1 MPMSSANG
9 WDRQGK
15 VALVTGASS
24 GIGQAIAAELA
35 AQGWRVFGASRSGA
49 RIADAGVEMIAL
61 DVDDDASV
69 ERGVAS
75 VLARA
80 GRLDALVNNAGWAI
94 MGAVEDTAIAE
105 AKAQMETNFFGVLR
119 LCRAAL
125 PAMRRQGGGAI
136 VNISSLSGLFGT
148 PFSGLYSASKF
159 AVEGMSEALRF
170 ETKRLG
176 IRVVL
181 IEPGDHASALA
192 ARRRIVAAASTNP
205 AYRDAFQRFKA
216 AQEKDEAKA
225 PPPER
230 VARLVAKVLAMS
242 SPAPR
247 YTVGLASQ
255 RIVAPLKRFLPGR
268 WFEWVVG
275 KALGV

>member
-1 MPMSSANG
+1 MRSANG
-9 WDRQGK
+9 QERQGK
-15 VALVTGASS
+15 VVLVTGASS
-24 GIGQAIAAELA
+24 GIGKAIAATLA
-35 AQGWRVFGASRSGA
+35 AQGWRVFGASRSRA
-49 RIADAGVEMIAL
+49 PVAAPGVEMIAL

-69 ERGVAS
+69 ERAIAA

-80 GRLDALVNNAGWAI
+80 GRIDAVVNNAGWAI

-119 LCRAAL
+119 VCRAVL

-170 ETKRLG
+170 ETRKLG

-181 IEPGDHASALA
+181 IEPGDHMSALA
-192 ARRRIVAAASTNP
+192 ARRRIVAAAATNP
-205 AYRDAFQRFKA
+205 AYRDAFARFKA

-230 VARLVAKVLAMS
+230 VAQLVAKVLSLS

-247 YTVGLASQ
+247 YTVGMLGQ

-275 KALGV
+275 TAMGV

>member
-1 MPMSSANG
+1 MSSAQKQ
-9 WDRQGK
+9 DRRDK
-15 VALVTGASS
+15 VVLVTGASS
-24 GIGQAIAAELA
+24 GIGQAIAAALA
-35 AQGWRVFGASRSGA
+35 AQGWRVFGTSRSGA
-49 RIADAGVEMIAL
+49 PIAAPGIEMIAL

-69 ERGVAS
+69 ERGVAA

-80 GRLDALVNNAGWAI
+80 GRIDAAVNNAGWAI

-119 LCRAAL
+119 VCRAVL

-170 ETKRLG
+170 ETRQLG

-192 ARRRIVAAASTNP
+192 ARRRIVADASTNP
-205 AYRDAFQRFKA
+205 AYRDAFERFKA

-230 VARLVAKVLAMS
+230 VAQLVAKVLAMS

-247 YTVGLASQ
+247 YTVGMPGQ

-268 WFEWVVG
+268 WFERVVG
-275 KALGV
+275 AAMGV